1 MDRIDGGEYSG
12 ERGGAQGEGQ
22 IGGLIRIPRGKVK
35 EEAMRCSICGYR
47 IGGKNHEGGDHH
59 RKKRGL
65 TKAQRKAEAKHGV
78 KTSRLELGK
87 R

>member
-1 MDRIDGGEYSG
+1 
-12 ERGGAQGEGQ
+12 
-22 IGGLIRIPRGKVK
+22 
-35 EEAMRCSICGYR
+35 MRCSICGYR